1 MDTEEGRSMFLQQD
15 ARYGPN
21 KPEKLPGRKR
31 DRDRAAKR
39 AERAAAGLPAELG
52 EEEGMDI
59 DDLTTS
65 PTTNQFTA
73 SSFNT
78 PTQPIASSTTTT
90 TTSGGLLSS
99 PVRPDQTPSTSTS
112 ATTTRTPRY
121 PAHSSNITPIGRPR
135 TRPLVEVGT
144 LQELAHLDV
153 DSLPANIRGMSY
165 QAVTY

>member
-1 MDTEEGRSMFLQQD
+1 MFLQQD

-39 AERAAAGLPAELG
+39 AERAAAGLPAE
-52 EEEGMDI
+52 EEEGMDV
-59 DDLTTS
+59 DEPTTS
-65 PTTNQFTA
+65 PTTNEFTA

-78 PTQPIASSTTTT
+78 PSQPITSSTTTT
-90 TTSGGLLSS
+90 SEGLLSS

-112 ATTTRTPRY
+112 TTTTTTPRY

-153 DSLPANIRGMSY
+153 DSLPTNVRGMSC
-165 QAVTY
+165 QAITY